1 MKVAPTCSGV
11 KGIIR
16 NKRRSVSE
24 TYPQTHTEKLSNA
37 ATEMKEIPSKVIQQD
52 ESLELAKQIGQT
64 SLLSDCAPS
73 ARLAEE
79 KKDEEEEKEE
89 AVKLILEAESAL
101 EADTAITIPNIVASA
116 SRPSTEVKAPASPSK
131 ETDSDTL
138 QLQPGSL
145 AQVLY
150 DYFATNPE
158 EVNIHE
164 GEHVIVVKTGMLL
177 YPFLS
182 KESQEH
188 NAN

>member
-24 TYPQTHTEKLSNA
+24 TYPKEIILTHTEKLSST
-37 ATEMKEIPSKVIQQD
+37 ATEINEVPSKVIQQD
-52 ESLELAKQIGQT
+52 ESLDLAKQIGQT
-64 SLLSDCAPS
+64 SLLSDCDLSP
-73 ARLAEE
+73 RLVKER
-79 KKDEEEEKEE
+79 KDEEEEGAE
-89 AVKLILEAESAL
+89 LILEEELAL
-101 EADTAITIPNIVASA
+101 EVDTAITISNIVASA
-116 SRPSTEVKAPASPSK
+116 SRSSTDVKAPASPSR
-131 ETDSDTL
+131 EADPDTL

-177 YPFLS
+177 
-182 KESQEH
+182 
-188 NAN
+188 